1 MATKTVN
8 NKVDQC
14 MFSGKSSEVRLEK
27 ITKIFQDHSTE
38 ADFTAVNSINLT
50 VADGELVTLLGPSG
64 CGKTTT
70 LRMISGFELPTFGS
84 IYIGDTDVA
93 NVPPNKRDI
102 SMVFQSYALFPHMTI
117 WDNIAYGL
125 KIKTNDKTKIE
136 KQVKAI
142 IEMMQLKGMQDRFPN
157 QLSGGQQQR
166 VALARAIVIEPKVLL
181 FDEPLSNLDA
191 KLREKMRDDLRALQ
205 KRLNITS
212 LYVTH
217 DQSEA
222 MAISD
227 RIVIMKD
234 GDLAQVGTPQEIY
247 EFPNCKFVAD
257 FIGKANF
264 IPAVYKNSSQKGMD
278 VLAGDHLLLA
288 ENPGTHTYSCGEQ
301 VTLTVRPESIYLA
314 DEGEGIPGVITR
326 ATYFGSKVEYEV
338 DIKSTI
344 LTVETANPQHS
355 RMYCEGDRVIAKL
368 DTQCVRVLPEVGDG
382 DVDVDAERKIV

>member
-1 MATKTVN
+1 MAN
-8 NKVDQC
+8 NIIRNQTDMQ
-14 MFSGKSSEVRLEK
+14 MFSGKSSEVKLQK
-27 ITKIFQDHSTE
+27 ITKIFQDHSTRD
-38 ADFTAVNSINLT
+38 DFTAVNNIDLT
-50 VADGELVTLLGPSG
+50 IADGELVTLLGPSG

-70 LRMISGFELPTFGS
+70 LRMISGFELPSSGA

-125 KIKTNDKTKIE
+125 KIKIKNKTQIE
-136 KQVKAI
+136 KQVKAV
-142 IEMMQLKGMQDRFPN
+142 IEMMQLKGLQDRFPN

-191 KLREKMRDDLRALQ
+191 KLREMMRDDLRALQ

-234 GDLAQVGTPQEIY
+234 GNLAQIGTPQEIY
-247 EFPNCKFVAD
+247 EFPDSKFVAN

-264 IPAVYKNSSQKGMD
+264 IPAIYKCSGPNGMM
-278 VLAGDHLLLA
+278 VSVEGRQLLV
-288 ENPGTHTYSCGEQ
+288 ENPGGHTYQNEDR
-301 VTLTVRPESIYLA
+301 VALTIRPESIYLDE
-314 DEGEGIPGVITR
+314 DEGLPGTITR
-326 ATYFGSKVEYEV
+326 STYLGTKIEYEV
-338 DIKSTI
+338 DIKSTV
-344 LTVETANPQHS
+344 LTVETADPQ
-355 RMYCEGDRVIAKL
+355 RTKVYYEGDQVMVRL
-368 DTQCVRVLPEVGDG
+368 DTQCIRVLPED
-382 DVDVDAERKIV
+382 EK